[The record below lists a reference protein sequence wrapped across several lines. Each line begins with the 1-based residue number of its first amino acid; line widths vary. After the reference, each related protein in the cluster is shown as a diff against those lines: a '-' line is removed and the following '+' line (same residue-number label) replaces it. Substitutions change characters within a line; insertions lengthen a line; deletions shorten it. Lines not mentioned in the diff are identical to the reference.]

1 MQSVVKKRNHK
12 SYIKMRGIRNNNP
25 LNIRHSADRW
35 QGARIEQTDKAFVQF
50 ISMPY
55 GYRAAWKIL
64 ESYWKYF
71 NNLPKGF
78 CVRNIITRWA
88 PPTENDTD
96 AYIRSVLAMS
106 GLGGNEHFSQP
117 SNGIDYKRLELLMR
131 AMTTMECGIPYNE
144 VDVEAIRM
152 GFDMAFPDVRHV
164 KRRKLGSNKPVDM
177 GISILPEMQ
186 GTVNAYLDEYSDW

>member
-1 MQSVVKKRNHK
+1 
-12 SYIKMRGIRNNNP
+12 
-25 LNIRHSADRW
+25 
-35 QGARIEQTDKAFVQF
+35 
-50 ISMPY
+50 
-55 GYRAAWKIL
+55 
-64 ESYWKYF
+64 
-71 NNLPKGF
+71 
-78 CVRNIITRWA
+78 
-88 PPTENDTD
+88 
-96 AYIRSVLAMS
+96 MS
-106 GLGGNEHFSQP
+106 GLEGNEHFSQP

>member
-1 MQSVVKKRNHK
+1 
-12 SYIKMRGIRNNNP
+12 MRGIRNNNP

-35 QGARIEQTDKAFVQF
+35 QGARLEQTDKAFVQF
-50 ISMPY
+50 ISMPH

-106 GLGGNEHFSQP
+106 GLEGNEHFSQP
-117 SNGIDYKRLELLMR
+117 SNGIDYKRLELLIR
-131 AMTTMECGIPYNE
+131 AMTTIECGIPYDE

-152 GFDMAFPDVRHV
+152 GFDMAFANTRQAKKKKFGDNEP
-164 KRRKLGSNKPVDM
+164 LDM

-186 GTVNAYLDEYSDW
+186 GTVNTYLDEYSEW